1 MLITIELI
9 TDEVL
14 SDELHVGRGAFDVY
28 LAPLNKH
35 HYYFLY
41 YYSRLHG
48 VACTQQRDQ
57 STLSSWA

>member
-35 HYYFLY
+35 HYYFFILLFAAARCSLY
-41 YYSRLHG
+41 AATGSVHII
-48 VACTQQRDQ
+48 
-57 STLSSWA
+57 